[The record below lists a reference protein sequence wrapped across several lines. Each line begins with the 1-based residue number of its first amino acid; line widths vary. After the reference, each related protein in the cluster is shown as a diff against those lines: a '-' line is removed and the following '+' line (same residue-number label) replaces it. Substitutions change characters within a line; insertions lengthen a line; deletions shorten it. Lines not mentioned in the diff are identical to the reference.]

1 MVDCLFCQIVAKKVP
16 AKIVYEDEAAV
27 AFLDIAPRSRGMTIL
42 VPKKHYKEFNEDLQ
56 ASSRLMH
63 TSLLIAEAIKQTL
76 HPQTVELAVIPSPMI
91 PHFHIKLYP
100 VYDREKEMPLIE
112 NQPQQATELEL
123 NNIAEKIRAVKID
136 MKQIYTRDYDQPQQ
150 PLSTFTGVGEKT
162 ADEQKAEKQKQP
174 RRKKD
179 EVYWMKRETDIG

>member
-1 MVDCLFCQIVAKKVP
+1 MADCLFCQIVAKKVP

-27 AFLDIAPRSRGMTIL
+27 GFLDIAPRTQGMTIL

-56 ASSRLMH
+56 TSSRLMH
-63 TSLLIAEAIKQTL
+63 TSLLIAESIKETL
-76 HPQTVELAVIPSPMI
+76 HPQTVEFAVIPSPMI

-136 MKQIYTRDYDQPQQ
+136 MKQIYTRDYDHPQQ
-150 PLSTFTGVGEKT
+150 PLSEFTGVGEKT
-162 ADEQKAEKQKQP
+162 EAEQKAEKKQP
-174 RRKKD
+174 RKKD
-179 EVYWMKRETDIG
+179 EVYWMKREVDIG